1 MPESHDFFATAAPE
15 QVRAQVRE
23 ALTAQG
29 YTVED
34 ADQGG
39 LRATRG
45 SMGLTLL
52 IGGLANDRTFH
63 TRLDVQV
70 MVHQDGRT
78 VARLLRGAGKSA
90 LKGGAIG
97 VARGNRAFE
106 EAANAIHG
114 RLAQSGVL
122 TDSIPG

>member
-1 MPESHDFFATAAPE
+1 MPESHDFFVATDPGSARGLVAA
-15 QVRAQVRE
+15 ALARE
-23 ALTAQG
+23 G

-34 ADQGG
+34 GDQGA

-70 MVHQDGRT
+70 MVTPDGKT
-78 VARLLRGAGKSA
+78 VARLLRGSGKSA

-97 VARGNRAFE
+97 IARGNRAFE
-106 EAANAIHG
+106 QAANAIHEELSRAG
-114 RLAQSGVL
+114 IL
-122 TDSIPG
+122 TESVPG